1 MSRYVENSFDKKVR
15 RNSKK
20 IKAAGKIVSGL
31 GAITYLAIKSTP
43 KPKVDKNVEAS
54 IPGCLIGL
62 GFVILGFVLAFTVAS
77 DFFNGFLC
85 VLVLSACGLLFFGF
99 TSKLSNVNK
108 IESRRAKQNLV
119 PEVNLS
125 YHPTQ
130 IGDDKVR
137 YALVQEGKRTLFVVG
152 LNPSTADTN
161 KPDPTMQS
169 VLRIAEHNGFDGFIM
184 INLYPYRAT
193 QPYDLPENRDESLHE
208 RNIQKIRELLEG
220 RSNVEVWLAFGA
232 NANRRN
238 YLIPCF
244 NDIVKVFEPYNPKW
258 YYINNLTKDGFPP
271 HPLYQQVNDFKE
283 YPIKKLG

>member
-1 MSRYVENSFDKKVR
+1 
-15 RNSKK
+15 
-20 IKAAGKIVSGL
+20 
-31 GAITYLAIKSTP
+31 
-43 KPKVDKNVEAS
+43 
-54 IPGCLIGL
+54 
-62 GFVILGFVLAFTVAS
+62 
-77 DFFNGFLC
+77 
-85 VLVLSACGLLFFGF
+85 
-99 TSKLSNVNK
+99 
-108 IESRRAKQNLV
+108 
-119 PEVNLS
+119 
-125 YHPTQ
+125 
-130 IGDDKVR
+130 
-137 YALVQEGKRTLFVVG
+137 
-152 LNPSTADTN
+152 
-161 KPDPTMQS
+161 MQS

-232 NANRRN
+232 NVNRRN